1 MPDLLRT
8 ERLDNGVVVV
18 TLDSP
23 PVNALSRGLLVE
35 LAGVAEGLALDS
47 DVKAVVLCAA
57 GKMFAAGAD
66 ISEFGGP
73 EEARAATQ
81 AFRVAG
87 DTLGAI
93 PRPTIAALHGA
104 ALGGGLEIA
113 LACDLR
119 VALDSTKLGQ
129 PEILLGLIPGGGGSQ
144 RLSRLIGPARTK
156 EIVWSG
162 RQLRAAGALELGIVD
177 RIVERPG
184 GDSDTTPADAVREAA
199 VEWASELASGPVV
212 AMGLVKQAIDA
223 GLDGSLAEG
232 LDHESNAFVKVF
244 DTEDAATGVASFL
257 QHGPGK
263 AEFRGR

>member
-1 MPDLLRT
+1 MPDLVRT

-23 PVNALSRGLLVE
+23 PVNALSRALLVE
-35 LAGVAEGLALDS
+35 LAGIAEELALDAE
-47 DVKAVVLCAA
+47 VKAVVLCGA
-57 GKMFAAGAD
+57 GRMFAAGAD
-66 ISEFGGP
+66 VSEFGGP
-73 EEARAATQ
+73 EEARVVTG

-87 DTLGAI
+87 DTLGTI

-119 VALDSTKLGQ
+119 VALASTKLGQ

-177 RIVERPG
+177 RIVEHPG
-184 GDSDTTPADAVREAA
+184 DDDTAPADIIREAA
-199 VEWASELASGPVV
+199 VEWASELASGAVV
-212 AMGLVKQAIDA
+212 AMGLVKRAIDD
-223 GLDGSLAEG
+223 GLDGTLADG
-232 LDHESNAFVKVF
+232 LDRESDAFVKVF
-244 DTEDAATGVASFL
+244 ETEDAAAGVASFL
-257 QHGPGK
+257 DHGPGQ